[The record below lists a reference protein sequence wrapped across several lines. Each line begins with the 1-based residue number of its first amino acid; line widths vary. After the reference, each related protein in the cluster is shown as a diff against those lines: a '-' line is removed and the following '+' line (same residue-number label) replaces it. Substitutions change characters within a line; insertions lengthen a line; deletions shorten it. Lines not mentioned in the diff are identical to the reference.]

1 MLKNITNNK
10 IRTSGYTIANYAL
23 EGAGTE
29 ESPYILSSAED
40 IKYMRDTINNGI
52 SGTGDGMINGKKERN
67 KGISAHYKLADSIGE
82 GGIDLRDNWEAIC
95 PANDDTM
102 RTTDSFNGVID
113 GNNKKIIF
121 ASTKEGLFE
130 NCWVVQLLKI

>member
-1 MLKNITNNK
+1 MVVPVAISISYNNSKSRTNLLFYN
-10 IRTSGYTIANYAL
+10 YTNSICWTVKLFA
-23 EGAGTE
+23 
-29 ESPYILSSAED
+29 SSD
-40 IKYMRDTINNGI
+40 SNNGI